1 MRALEAAKRAR
12 AEAEAR
18 AEEARGWDA
27 DGAGLDARGRRLL
40 QESRSMAAE
49 LQLHI
54 SVGTPMLIKIG
65 NLTSA
70 PPFSQARRLQGLLLC
85 CRFPGRSEVVVC

>member
-1 MRALEAAKRAR
+1 MEAAKRSR

-27 DGAGLDARGRRLL
+27 DGAGLDRAGRRLL

-54 SVGTPMLIKIG
+54 TVG
-65 NLTSA
+65 A
-70 PPFSQARRLQGLLLC
+70 QRR
-85 CRFPGRSEVVVC
+85 